1 MMIKK
6 YFLSFYFISALA
18 VVSTTTAK
26 AQTVIGMGT
35 DQPNPNAV
43 LELVPENGNQG
54 FLAPRLTSAQRQA
67 SSFTSKLT
75 RADHGLLVF
84 DINQGQFYY
93 WFEGAWRAGTPGET
107 TGSGP
112 GAAGTTWYTG
122 TAAPSGINAA
132 EGDFYINESTGEVY
146 KFSSNAFA
154 SMGSLKG
161 AAGSTPNLTTVLQQG
176 ASASNQKITDLED
189 PTLDQDAA
197 TKGYVDN
204 RETVVKT
211 YVDQRIAT
219 IPTGPSLTPP
229 LGDVLGINSDANNKI
244 TKLSDPD
251 DPQDAANK
259 LYVDNRET
267 AIKTYVD
274 QEIAT
279 IPGATTPPLSDVLLA
294 GPNAGNQRITN
305 LADPGT
311 NPKDAANKKYVDERD
326 LEDVLNAGNDAG
338 NKQIT
343 KLGSPTADD
352 HATNRKYV
360 DDQDQTLKQYVND
373 QSIITSVTITGGNI
387 LNIKEGPTTYTIGL
401 PGGGTPDSLAN
412 GNFFIGNSSDEPVP
426 VTISGNITI
435 NSSGV
440 ATITDAVITTAKIA
454 DGAVT
459 KEKINADVAGNGLAK
474 NSTTGALEV
483 KAGNGLSI
491 ATNGS
496 LRLYNPEAGHLGIGQ
511 GLSNNITFTK
521 IEKDA
526 ALAMNG
532 ELTVK
537 GLQGREIDTSNP
549 TNDQVLTWKNS
560 KWTPS
565 DLPPGGS
572 GNKQWYSGVNT
583 PNPGNPSGAQD
594 GDYFYKEN
602 EEVVYRKE
610 SGNWK
615 LLGGFTSTED
625 LNLNGSGYS
634 YRTPW
639 LYTGTGEPNT
649 NVGKVGDFYYR
660 TDDGGK
666 MYFKKGPNEWDD
678 I

>member
-1 MMIKK
+1 MIKK
-6 YFLSFYFISALA
+6 HLLSFYFIAALA
-18 VVSTTTAK
+18 TASWTAAK

-75 RADHGLLVF
+75 NADHGLLVF

-93 WFEGAWRAGTPGET
+93 WFRGEWRAGTPGET

-112 GAAGTTWYTG
+112 RAAGTTWYTG
-122 TAAPSGINAA
+122 TAAPSGIDAA
-132 EGDFYINESTGEVY
+132 EGDFYINESTGEVFR
-146 KFSSNAFA
+146 FSGNTFA

-161 AAGSTPNLTTVLQQG
+161 AVGSTPNLSSVLQQG
-176 ASASNQKITDLED
+176 SSAGKQKITDLDD

-279 IPGATTPPLSDVLLA
+279 IPGATAPPLSDVLSA

-387 LNIKEGPTTYTIGL
+387 LNIKEGPTTHTIGL
-401 PGGGTPDSLAN
+401 PGGGTPATLAPGKLFVGNASGQPAEVDLTGDLSVDADGKVTVINLQGRSVANIAPSDGQVLRWDANANAGAGQWIPATIKEVGSDTPVITTGDEEPDLAN
-412 GNFFIGNSSDEPVP
+412 GKLGDIYIDTKKGDAYIKLVKTDKDGNSVYE
-426 VTISGNITI
+426 
-435 NSSGV
+435 
-440 ATITDAVITTAKIA
+440 
-454 DGAVT
+454 
-459 KEKINADVAGNGLAK
+459 
-474 NSTTGALEV
+474 
-483 KAGNGLSI
+483 
-491 ATNGS
+491 
-496 LRLYNPEAGHLGIGQ
+496 
-511 GLSNNITFTK
+511 
-521 IEKDA
+521 
-526 ALAMNG
+526 
-532 ELTVK
+532 
-537 GLQGREIDTSNP
+537 
-549 TNDQVLTWKNS
+549 WK
-560 KWTPS
+560 
-565 DLPPGGS
+565 
-572 GNKQWYSGVNT
+572 
-583 PNPGNPSGAQD
+583 
-594 GDYFYKEN
+594 
-602 EEVVYRKE
+602 
-610 SGNWK
+610 K
-615 LLGGFTSTED
+615 L
-625 LNLNGSGYS
+625 
-634 YRTPW
+634 
-639 LYTGTGEPNT
+639 
-649 NVGKVGDFYYR
+649 
-660 TDDGGK
+660 
-666 MYFKKGPNEWDD
+666 
-678 I
+678 